1 MNCKYHFF
9 LHFFFLPLWIIS
21 QCNQTIKYENSIYVG
36 CLNFEG
42 VPHGEGRLDL
52 NFDDQIQTQDG
63 NFKDGEFFSGELLVD
78 FLDGEKRIIN
88 YLNYPQE
95 LISDELY
102 IWKNLDKKLTI
113 YQNGYKSKEVKTYG
127 PGDRS
132 GLVETTYY
140 EKGKNPIIIR
150 NTDNNRNPDDIIGDK
165 EYTDVTLIEKNNQYR
180 INIVFP
186 TKNGEE
192 IQVPIQFDSGATSF
206 FIGHNLYKELKKSAD
221 IIDLNV
227 KGNPLDEQKKWKEI
241 VIDGKKL
248 VRETDTL
255 DTFVCSSWYLYN
267 CRQARL
273 TLGRLDIRQARQAM
287 RSTMQHSECE
297 EEYKMGPLLCP
308 PRPAD
313 AP

>member
-21 QCNQTIKYENSIYVG
+21 QCNQTIEYENSIYVG

-42 VPHGEGRLDL
+42 FPHGEGRLEL

-63 NFKDGEFFSGELLVD
+63 NFEDGEFLSGELLVD

-140 EKGKNPIIIR
+140 EKGKNPVTIR
-150 NTDNNRNPDDIIGDK
+150 NTDNNRNPDDIIGDN

-180 INIVFP
+180 MNIVFP

-227 KGNPLDEQKKWKEI
+227 KGISGGVGSEFDTKYILIKKIKLSDYQINNVVAIVPLREDINDMLIGVGFLKKFKE
-241 VIDGKKL
+241 VL
-248 VRETDTL
+248 WSL
-255 DTFVCSSWYLYN
+255 NSNL
-267 CRQARL
+267 
-273 TLGRLDIRQARQAM
+273 M
-287 RSTMQHSECE
+287 RF
-297 EEYKMGPLLCP
+297 YK
-308 PRPAD
+308 
-313 AP
+313 

>member
-21 QCNQTIKYENSIYVG
+21 QCNQTIEYENSIYVG

-42 VPHGEGRLDL
+42 FPHGKGRLEL

-63 NFKDGEFFSGELLVD
+63 NFEDGEFLSGELLVD

-140 EKGKNPIIIR
+140 EKGKNPVTIR

-206 FIGHNLYKELKKSAD
+206 FIGHNLYQALKKSAD
-221 IIDLNV
+221 ITDLNV
-227 KGNPLDEQKKWKEI
+227 KGISGGVGSEFDTKYIMIKKIKLADYEINNVVAIVPLREDINDMLIGVDFLKKFKE
-241 VIDGKKL
+241 VL
-248 VRETDTL
+248 WSL
-255 DTFVCSSWYLYN
+255 NSNL
-267 CRQARL
+267 
-273 TLGRLDIRQARQAM
+273 M
-287 RSTMQHSECE
+287 RF
-297 EEYKMGPLLCP
+297 YK
-308 PRPAD
+308 
-313 AP
+313 

>member
-21 QCNQTIKYENSIYVG
+21 QCNQTIEYENSIYVG

-42 VPHGEGRLDL
+42 FPHGEGRLEL

-63 NFKDGEFFSGELLVD
+63 NFEDGEFLSGELLVD

-140 EKGKNPIIIR
+140 EKGKNPVTIR
-150 NTDNNRNPDDIIGDK
+150 NTDNNRNPDDIIGDN

-180 INIVFP
+180 MNIVFP

-206 FIGHNLYKELKKSAD
+206 FIGHNLYQVLKKSAD

-227 KGNPLDEQKKWKEI
+227 KGISGGVGSEFDTKYILIKKIKLSDYQINNVVAIVPLREDINDMLIGVGFLKKFKE
-241 VIDGKKL
+241 VL
-248 VRETDTL
+248 WSL
-255 DTFVCSSWYLYN
+255 NSNL
-267 CRQARL
+267 
-273 TLGRLDIRQARQAM
+273 M
-287 RSTMQHSECE
+287 RF
-297 EEYKMGPLLCP
+297 YK
-308 PRPAD
+308 
-313 AP
+313 

>member
-21 QCNQTIKYENSIYVG
+21 QCNQTIEYENSIYVG

-42 VPHGEGRLDL
+42 FPHGEGRLEL

-63 NFKDGEFFSGELLVD
+63 NFEDGEFLSGELLVD

-140 EKGKNPIIIR
+140 EKGKNPVTIR

-221 IIDLNV
+221 IVDLNV
-227 KGNPLDEQKKWKEI
+227 KGISGGVGSEFDTKYIMIKKIKLADYEINNVVAIVPLREDINDMLIGVGFLKKFKE
-241 VIDGKKL
+241 VL
-248 VRETDTL
+248 WSL
-255 DTFVCSSWYLYN
+255 NSNL
-267 CRQARL
+267 
-273 TLGRLDIRQARQAM
+273 M
-287 RSTMQHSECE
+287 RF
-297 EEYKMGPLLCP
+297 YK
-308 PRPAD
+308 
-313 AP
+313 

>member
-1 MNCKYHFF
+1 MNCKYHSFLYFF
-9 LHFFFLPLWIIS
+9 LLPLWIIS
-21 QCNQTIKYENSIYVG
+21 QCNQTIEYQNSIYVG

-42 VPHGEGRLDL
+42 VPHGEGRLEL

-63 NFKDGEFFSGELLVD
+63 NFKDGEFLYGELLVD
-78 FLDGEKRIIN
+78 FLDGEKKIIN
-88 YLNYPQE
+88 YINYPQE

-150 NTDNNRNPDDIIGDK
+150 NTDNYRNPDDIIGDK
-165 EYTDVTLIEKNNQYR
+165 EYTDVSLIENNNQFR

-192 IQVPIQFDSGATSF
+192 FQVPVQFDSGATSF

-221 IIDLNV
+221 IVDFNV
-227 KGNPLDEQKKWKEI
+227 KGISGGVGSEFDTKYIMIKKIKLADYEINNVVAIVPLREDINDMLIGVGFLKKFKE
-241 VIDGKKL
+241 VL
-248 VRETDTL
+248 WSL
-255 DTFVCSSWYLYN
+255 NSNL
-267 CRQARL
+267 
-273 TLGRLDIRQARQAM
+273 M
-287 RSTMQHSECE
+287 RF
-297 EEYKMGPLLCP
+297 YK
-308 PRPAD
+308 
-313 AP
+313 